1 MTDTT
6 VPLSRPAAPS
16 AEREM
21 TIRGLV
27 LGALITIVFTA
38 SNIYLGLKIG
48 LTVAS
53 SIPAAV
59 ISMSVL
65 RTMGGATILENNLVQ
80 TQASAAGTLSC
91 VFISFPCLV
100 MIGHWQHFPYLET
113 TLLSLAGGMTGV
125 LFTVPLRRAMVT
137 HSSLPYPEGVAAA
150 EILKAGSE
158 GGNPD
163 SLKALMTGGLVSAVV
178 TFATGGLRLLSDG
191 ASATAVWGGA
201 VFRASTG
208 FSLALLGA
216 GYLVGIA
223 GGLAMLV
230 GAIIAWGIAVPVLS
244 TMLPNTA
251 HLAPAAFATQV
262 WAQKVRFM
270 GAGTIGVAA
279 IWTLAMLAQ
288 PVAAGIR
295 DMLRAGRSVG
305 EDSQSRDLSPRT
317 MVLLTGVSL
326 AILFGLFVAFQA
338 PIMGAPG
345 AAEHAII
352 GAALAAVLFCALFG
366 FLIAAA
372 CGYMAGIVGSS
383 SSPLSGIA
391 IIAVVMIALFLLGLE
406 QVGLL
411 PAQMSANGHHLAIA
425 FALFI
430 LSAIVASSAISNDNL
445 QDLKTGQ
452 LVGASPWRQQ
462 AALLVGCISG
472 AVVIPPVLELLYQA
486 YGFVGAMPRAGM
498 NPDHAL
504 AAPQPALLVTI
515 ATGIFQH
522 QLDWNMIVLGAG
534 LGGVLIAA
542 DLLLRRWARALPPL
556 AVGIGLYLPPAVS
569 VTLAIGAVLGWA
581 CTRRRPSLRAETGIG
596 TMLASGFIVG
606 ESLTGVLLAAVAGA
620 TGRDDTLSVLPAGA
634 DAMPMVLGFL
644 VFVAICTWFGRSI
657 RRV

>member
-1 MTDTT
+1 MTST
-6 VPLSRPAAPS
+6 LPS
-16 AEREM
+16 SAQREM

-65 RTMGGATILENNLVQ
+65 RAMGGATILENNMVQ

-91 VFISFPCLV
+91 VFISFPCMV
-100 MIGHWQHFPYLET
+100 MIGYWQHFPYLET

-137 HSSLPYPEGVAAA
+137 HSDLPYPEGVAAA

-158 GGNPD
+158 DGSPD
-163 SLKALMTGGLVSAVV
+163 SLKALVTGGLVSAIV
-178 TFATGGLRLLSDG
+178 TFSTGGLRLLSDG
-191 ASATAVWGGA
+191 ASMTAVWGGA

-223 GGLAMLV
+223 GGIAMLV

-244 TMLPNTA
+244 TILPNTA
-251 HLAPAAFATQV
+251 HLAPGAFASQL

-270 GAGTIGVAA
+270 GTGTIGVAA
-279 IWTLAMLAQ
+279 IWTLALLVR

-295 DMLRAGRSVG
+295 DMLRAGRAVG
-305 EDSQSRDLSPRT
+305 DDSQSRDLAPRT
-317 MVLLTGVSL
+317 LVLLTVVAL
-326 AILFGLFVAFQA
+326 VILFGLFVAFQVPVVA
-338 PIMGAPG
+338 SGR
-345 AAEHAII
+345 AIVS
-352 GAALAAVLFCALFG
+352 AALAGVLFCALFG
-366 FLIAAA
+366 FLVAAA

-391 IIAVVMIALFLLGLE
+391 IIAIVLIASFLLALE
-406 QVGLL
+406 QLGLL
-411 PAQMSANGHHLAIA
+411 PAEMSANGHHLAIA

-430 LSAIVASSAISNDNL
+430 LSAIVASTAISNDNL

-462 AALLVGCISG
+462 AALLVGCVSG

-486 YGFVGAMPRAGM
+486 YGFVGAMPHPGM
-498 NPDHAL
+498 DVDHAL

-522 QLDWNMIVLGAG
+522 HLDWTMILIGAG
-534 LGGVLIAA
+534 LGGVLIAS
-542 DLLLRRWARALPPL
+542 DLLLRRRGGALPPL

-569 VTLAIGAVLGWA
+569 VTLAIGAVIGWLS
-581 CTRRRPSLRAETGIG
+581 TVRRPGLRAESGIG

-620 TGRDDTLSVLPAGA
+620 AGRDDTLSILPARAG
-634 DAMPMVLGFL
+634 AMPMLLGFL
-644 VFVAICTWFGRSI
+644 VFVAICLWFGRSI
-657 RRV
+657 RRA

>member
-1 MTDTT
+1 MTAIT
-6 VPLSRPAAPS
+6 PAPAPPS
-16 AEREM
+16 APASARMREM
-21 TIRGLV
+21 TVRGLI
-27 LGALITIVFTA
+27 LGALITVIFTA
-38 SNIYLGLKIG
+38 SNVYLGLKIG

-65 RTMGGATILENNLVQ
+65 RALGGGTILENNLVQ

-100 MIGHWQHFPYLET
+100 LIGYWQHFPYFQVM
-113 TLLSLAGGMTGV
+113 LLSLAGGMTGV

-150 EILKAGSE
+150 EILKAGS
-158 GGNPD
+158 D
-163 SLKALMTGGLVSAVV
+163 SGSPESLQALMTGGLVSAVV
-178 TFATGGLRLLSDG
+178 TLATGGLRVLADG

-201 VFRASTG
+201 VFRASAG

-223 GGLAMLV
+223 GGIAMLA
-230 GAIIAWGIAVPVLS
+230 GAVIAWGAAVPVLS
-244 TMLPNTA
+244 LLLPNTA
-251 HLAPAAFATQV
+251 HLPAADYATQL

-270 GAGTIGVAA
+270 GAGTIAVAA
-279 IWTLAMLAQ
+279 VWTLAALAR

-305 EDSQSRDLSPRT
+305 DGDRHRDLSPRT
-317 MVLLTGVSL
+317 LALLTLLSLGV
-326 AILFGLFVAFQA
+326 LFGLFAAFLL
-338 PIMGAPG
+338 PG
-345 AAEHAII
+345 TADARGMLA
-352 GAALAAVLFCALFG
+352 AALAATLFCGLFG
-366 FLIAAA
+366 FLVAAA

-391 IIAVVMIALFLLGLE
+391 IIATVMIAAFLLGLE
-406 QVGLL
+406 RLGWM
-411 PAQMSANGHHLAIA
+411 PAEFSAGGQRLAVA
-425 FALFI
+425 FALFV

-462 AALLVGCISG
+462 AALLVGCVSG

-486 YGFVGAMPRAGM
+486 YGFVGALPRPGM
-498 NPDHAL
+498 DPAHAL
-504 AAPQPALLVTI
+504 AAPQPALLVTLVN
-515 ATGIFQH
+515 GIFLH
-522 QLDWNMIVLGAG
+522 RLDWTMITVGATLGV
-534 LGGVLIAA
+534 VLIAA
-542 DLLLRRWARALPPL
+542 DLLLRRRGAALPPL
-556 AVGIGLYLPPAVS
+556 AVGIGLYLPPSVS
-569 VTLAIGAVLGWA
+569 VTLAIGAVIGWIS
-581 CTRRRPSLRAETGIG
+581 TRGRPALRAETGIG

-620 TGRDDTLSVLPAGA
+620 TGRDDTLSILPSHAG
-634 DAMPMVLGFL
+634 DVPKLLGFL
-644 VFVAICTWFGRSI
+644 VFVAICIWFGRSI
-657 RRV
+657 RRE